1 MNMYLIGLTGGMGSG
16 KSTVADCLRSNGI
29 PVIDA
34 DVIAHKIMNE
44 ESTLDK
50 IHEIFGKNVFDKDGS
65 LNKVKFSSVLFTNTV
80 KRKKLNEFVHPKV
93 WTEMMNETEKYVTKG
108 SKVIFLDVPLLIESG
123 WHTRVNE
130 TWLVKADYNER
141 IERLSLRTNL
151 STEEIKKR
159 IEIQMPESEKEEYA
173 DKIIN
178 NGGTIEETGKQVIEE
193 LQKIIE
199 KTEKR

>member
-141 IERLSLRTNL
+141 IARLRLRTNL

-178 NGGTIEETGKQVIEE
+178 NDGTIEETEKQVIEE

>member
-65 LNKVKFSSVLFTNTV
+65 LNKVKFSSVLFTNIV

-141 IERLSLRTNL
+141 IARLRLRTNL

-178 NGGTIEETGKQVIEE
+178 NDGTIEETGKQVIEE

>member
-93 WTEMMNETEKYVTKG
+93 WDEMMNETEKYATEG

-130 TWLVKADYNER
+130 TWLVKVDYNER
-141 IERLSLRTNL
+141 IERLRLRTNL

-178 NGGTIEETGKQVIEE
+178 NGGTIEETEKQVIEE

>member
-93 WTEMMNETEKYVTKG
+93 WDEMMDETEKYVTEG

-141 IERLSLRTNL
+141 IERLRLRTNL

-178 NGGTIEETGKQVIEE
+178 NDGTIEETEKQVIEE

>member
-65 LNKVKFSSVLFTNTV
+65 LNKVKFSSVLFTNIV

-93 WTEMMNETEKYVTKG
+93 WTEMMNETEKYVTEG

-141 IERLSLRTNL
+141 IERLRLRTNL

-178 NGGTIEETGKQVIEE
+178 NDGTIEETEKQVIEE

>member
-93 WTEMMNETEKYVTKG
+93 WDEMMNETEKYVTEG

-178 NGGTIEETGKQVIEE
+178 NGGTIEETEKQVIEE

>member
-50 IHEIFGKNVFDKDGS
+50 IHKIFGKNVFDKDGS

-93 WTEMMNETEKYVTKG
+93 WDEMMNETEKYVTEG

-141 IERLSLRTNL
+141 IERLRLRTNL

-178 NGGTIEETGKQVIEE
+178 NDGTIEETEKQVIEE

>member
-50 IHEIFGKNVFDKDGS
+50 IHKIFGKNVFDKDGS

-93 WTEMMNETEKYVTKG
+93 WTEMMDETEKYVTEG

-178 NGGTIEETGKQVIEE
+178 NDGTIEETEKQVIEE

>member
-44 ESTLDK
+44 ENTLDK

-141 IERLSLRTNL
+141 ITRLSLRTNL

-178 NGGTIEETGKQVIEE
+178 NGGTIEETEKQVIEE

>member
-44 ESTLDK
+44 ENTFDK
-50 IHEIFGKNVFDKDGS
+50 IYEIFGKNVFDKDGS
-65 LNKVKFSSVLFTNTV
+65 LNKVKFSSVLFTNIV

-141 IERLSLRTNL
+141 IARLRLRTNL

-178 NGGTIEETGKQVIEE
+178 NDGTIEETGKQVIEE

>member
-34 DVIAHKIMNE
+34 VVISHKIMNE

-50 IHEIFGKNVFDKDGS
+50 IHESFGKNVFDKDGS
-65 LNKVKFSSVLFTNTV
+65 VNKVKFSSVLFTNTV

-93 WTEMMNETEKYVTKG
+93 WTEMMDETEKYVTEG

-141 IERLSLRTNL
+141 IERLRLRTNL

-178 NGGTIEETGKQVIEE
+178 NGGTIEEIGKQVIEE

>member
-65 LNKVKFSSVLFTNTV
+65 LNKVKFSSVLFINIV

-93 WTEMMNETEKYVTKG
+93 WTEMMNETEKYVTEG

-141 IERLSLRTNL
+141 IERLRLRTNL

-178 NGGTIEETGKQVIEE
+178 NDGTIEETEKQVIEE

>member
-16 KSTVADCLRSNGI
+16 KSTVADCMRSNGI

-34 DVIAHKIMNE
+34 DMIAHKIMNE

-93 WTEMMNETEKYVTKG
+93 WDEMMNETEKYVTEG

-178 NGGTIEETGKQVIEE
+178 NDGTIEETEKQVIEE

>member
-34 DVIAHKIMNE
+34 DVIAHKIMNQ

-65 LNKVKFSSVLFTNTV
+65 LNKVKFSSVLFTNIV

-93 WTEMMNETEKYVTKG
+93 WDGMMNETEKYVTEG

-123 WHTRVNE
+123 WHARVNE

-141 IERLSLRTNL
+141 IERLRLRTNL

-178 NGGTIEETGKQVIEE
+178 NGGTIEETEKQVIEE

>member
-50 IHEIFGKNVFDKDGS
+50 IHKIFGKNVFDKDGS

-93 WTEMMNETEKYVTKG
+93 WDEMMNETEKYVTEG

-141 IERLSLRTNL
+141 IERLRLRTNL

-178 NGGTIEETGKQVIEE
+178 NDGTIEETGKQVIEE

>member
-93 WTEMMNETEKYVTKG
+93 WDEMMNETEKYVTEG

-141 IERLSLRTNL
+141 IERLRLRTNL

-178 NGGTIEETGKQVIEE
+178 NDGTIEETEKQVIEE

>member
-50 IHEIFGKNVFDKDGS
+50 IHKIFGKNVFDKDGS

-93 WTEMMNETEKYVTKG
+93 WDEMMNETEKYVTEG

-141 IERLSLRTNL
+141 IARLRLRTNL
-151 STEEIKKR
+151 STEEIKNR

-178 NGGTIEETGKQVIEE
+178 NDGTIEETGKQVIEE

>member
-50 IHEIFGKNVFDKDGS
+50 IHKIFGKNVFDKDGS

-178 NGGTIEETGKQVIEE
+178 NDGTIEETGKQVIEE

>member
-44 ESTLDK
+44 ENTLDK

-141 IERLSLRTNL
+141 IERLRLRTNL

-178 NGGTIEETGKQVIEE
+178 NGGTIEETEKQVIEE

>member
-44 ESTLDK
+44 ENTLDK

-141 IERLSLRTNL
+141 IARLCLRTNL

-178 NGGTIEETGKQVIEE
+178 NDGTIEETEKQVIEE
-193 LQKIIE
+193 LKKIIE

>member
-44 ESTLDK
+44 ENTLDK

-80 KRKKLNEFVHPKV
+80 KRKELNEFVHPKV

-141 IERLSLRTNL
+141 IARLRLRTNL

-173 DKIIN
+173 DKIIKN
-178 NGGTIEETGKQVIEE
+178 DGTIEETGKQVIEE

>member
-44 ESTLDK
+44 ENTLDK

-173 DKIIN
+173 DKIIKN
-178 NGGTIEETGKQVIEE
+178 DGTIEETGKQVIEE

>member
-93 WTEMMNETEKYVTKG
+93 WTEMMDETEKYVTEG

-141 IERLSLRTNL
+141 IERLRLRTNL

>member
-93 WTEMMNETEKYVTKG
+93 WDEMMNETEKYVTEG

-141 IERLSLRTNL
+141 IERLRLRTNL

-178 NGGTIEETGKQVIEE
+178 NDGTIEETGKQVIEE

>member
-65 LNKVKFSSVLFTNTV
+65 LNKVKFSSVLFTNIV

-93 WTEMMNETEKYVTKG
+93 WTEMMNETEKYVTEG

-141 IERLSLRTNL
+141 IERLRLRTNL

-178 NGGTIEETGKQVIEE
+178 NGGTIEETEKQVIEE

>member
-50 IHEIFGKNVFDKDGS
+50 IHKIFGKNVFDKDGS

-141 IERLSLRTNL
+141 IARLRLRTNL

-178 NGGTIEETGKQVIEE
+178 NDGTIEETEKQVIEE

>member
-178 NGGTIEETGKQVIEE
+178 NGGTIEETEKQVIEE

>member
-44 ESTLDK
+44 ENTLDK

-141 IERLSLRTNL
+141 IARLRLRTNL
-151 STEEIKKR
+151 STEEIKNR

-178 NGGTIEETGKQVIEE
+178 NDGTIEETEKQVIEE

>member
-44 ESTLDK
+44 ENTLDK

-141 IERLSLRTNL
+141 IERLRLRTNL

>member
-16 KSTVADCLRSNGI
+16 KSTVADCLRSNGT

-141 IERLSLRTNL
+141 IARLRLRTNL

-178 NGGTIEETGKQVIEE
+178 NDGTIEETGKQVIEE

>member
-16 KSTVADCLRSNGI
+16 KSTVADCLRSNGT

-93 WTEMMNETEKYVTKG
+93 WDEMMNETEKYVTKG

-141 IERLSLRTNL
+141 IERLRLRTNL

>member
-93 WTEMMNETEKYVTKG
+93 WTEMMDETEKYVTEG

-141 IERLSLRTNL
+141 IERLRLRTNL

-178 NGGTIEETGKQVIEE
+178 NGGTIEETEKQVIEE

>member
-16 KSTVADCLRSNGI
+16 KSTVADCLRSNGT

-93 WTEMMNETEKYVTKG
+93 WTEMMDETEKYVTEG

-141 IERLSLRTNL
+141 IERLRLRTNL

-178 NGGTIEETGKQVIEE
+178 NGGTIEETEKQVIEE

>member
-141 IERLSLRTNL
+141 IERLRLRTNL

-178 NGGTIEETGKQVIEE
+178 NDGTIEETGKQVIEE

>member
-16 KSTVADCLRSNGI
+16 KSTVADCLRSNGT

-93 WTEMMNETEKYVTKG
+93 WTEMMDETEKYVTEG

-178 NGGTIEETGKQVIEE
+178 NDGTIEETGKQVIEE

>member
-16 KSTVADCLRSNGI
+16 KSTVADCLRSNGT

-44 ESTLDK
+44 ESTFDK

-93 WTEMMNETEKYVTKG
+93 WTEMMDETEKYVTEG

-178 NGGTIEETGKQVIEE
+178 NDGTIEETGKQVIEE

>member
-16 KSTVADCLRSNGI
+16 KSTVADCLRSNGT

-93 WTEMMNETEKYVTKG
+93 WTEMMDETEKYVTEG

-141 IERLSLRTNL
+141 IARLRLRTNL

-178 NGGTIEETGKQVIEE
+178 NDGTIEETGKQVIEE

>member
-34 DVIAHKIMNE
+34 DVIAHKIMNQ

-93 WTEMMNETEKYVTKG
+93 WDGMMNETEKYVTEG

-141 IERLSLRTNL
+141 IERLRLRTNL

>member
-50 IHEIFGKNVFDKDGS
+50 IHKIFGKNVFDKDGS

-93 WTEMMNETEKYVTKG
+93 WTEMMDETEKYVTEG

-178 NGGTIEETGKQVIEE
+178 NDGTIEETGKQVIEE

>member
-93 WTEMMNETEKYVTKG
+93 WTEMMDETEKYVTEG

-141 IERLSLRTNL
+141 IERLRLRTNL

-178 NGGTIEETGKQVIEE
+178 NDGTIEETEKQVIEE